1 MPGEAVSRIVALI
14 KRVGPLPGWPKT
26 DAKKLFALMH
36 ADKKTRGGKVR
47 FVLAARLGEAA
58 SYDDVPGEMVEC
70 VLRCAPK
77 CLQRPVVEI
86 VDEATGKR
94 CG

>member
-14 KRVGPLPGWPKT
+14 KRVGPLPGWPKM

-47 FVLAARLGEAA
+47 FVLAARLGKASFVRRCAGEDGGVRAAMRAEMFAA
-58 SYDDVPGEMVEC
+58 SGGGDCRRGGG
-70 VLRCAPK
+70 
-77 CLQRPVVEI
+77 
-86 VDEATGKR
+86 DEL
-94 CG
+94 